1 MAKVIIENATV
12 ERVFQSREGWG
23 VGVYETFIRKSDQS
37 EGRNR
42 FTCWFKGDR
51 PAIEQGQRV
60 SLSGFLSTRVRS
72 YEQDGET
79 KYAVDVSV
87 NGPRLISAPED
98 APVEQQTAAQEP
110 VQSAWSAP
118 AGETF

>member
-1 MAKVIIENATV
+1 MAKIIIENAIV

-23 VGVYETFIRKSDQS
+23 VGVYETFTRKSDQS
-37 EGRNR
+37 EGRSR
-42 FTCWFKGDR
+42 YTCWFKGDR
-51 PAIEQGQRV
+51 PAMEEGQRV
-60 SLSGFLSTRVRS
+60 SLSGFVSTRVRS

-98 APVEQQTAAQEP
+98 VPQQAEP
-110 VQSAWSAP
+110 ASVDASTAWSAP